1 MKYLFGIVFCSI
13 ILGSCATDKVNLSPF
28 SNNLTQVSS
37 KTPKQMVNAVGTNV
51 ELIKYTAE
59 LTNTTSSFPKFS
71 DEDVNKEI
79 SRLKFNVSEYV
90 YAVKEFNRTGKEK
103 AFYNYEN
110 SYKKIQRLRNRLSP
124 DEQNI
129 LNRFMVNIKTNI
141 TLVESLKSTP

>member
-1 MKYLFGIVFCSI
+1 
-13 ILGSCATDKVNLSPF
+13 
-28 SNNLTQVSS
+28 
-37 KTPKQMVNAVGTNV
+37 MVNAVGTNV